1 MRRVIVVACQTLTVA
16 AVALAVWRVLPA
28 VGLLIGLRPA
38 TGIARDIAWQMGL
51 SAGPL
56 LLVAAVAAL
65 ASSVLRS

>member
-1 MRRVIVVACQTLTVA
+1 MVACQTVAAA

-28 VGLLIGLRPA
+28 LGLLVGLRLE
-38 TGIARDIAWQMGL
+38 TSVARDIAWRMGL

-65 ASSVLRS
+65 AASVLRS